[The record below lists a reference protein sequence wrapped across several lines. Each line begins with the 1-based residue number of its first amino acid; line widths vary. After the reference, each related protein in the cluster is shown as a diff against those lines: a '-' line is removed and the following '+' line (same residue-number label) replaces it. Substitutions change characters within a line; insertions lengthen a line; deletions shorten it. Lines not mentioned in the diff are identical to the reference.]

1 MGARAE
7 PCAHRAGRAKPFEH
21 SGILKPS
28 PQKHRNHPKAEPSPP
43 APRRVSRGWGPGG
56 RIPGIRARRARE
68 VSGAPPEPCRSPRLE
83 DAPASSQHPSQS
95 SQAPSSA
102 RRPCLT
108 PHHFPGGF
116 GSPAPS
122 VPPLRALPAAVGS
135 PLSQVGPAGLS
146 PPPGPRSPQPWGPSE
161 PDPGVGEVCWE
172 PGRDHP
178 ALRPQRLLTVLPEGL
193 QDKNPRFWLLFQKAV
208 PSPLGI
214 NPIKC
219 TSDKS
224 WCYPT
229 YLADMALKHSL
240 EVLQNSGKTTQT
252 LRR

>member
-7 PCAHRAGRAKPFEH
+7 PCAHRAGRAKPLEH

-56 RIPGIRARRARE
+56 RIPGVRARRARE

-83 DAPASSQHPSQS
+83 AFPTSIPKLPGSKQCPAALPYPPPLPRRVWIPRSLRPSPPGTPGCCRVPSQ
-95 SQAPSSA
+95 
-102 RRPCLT
+102 
-108 PHHFPGGF
+108 PGGT
-116 GSPAPS
+116 SWALTTPRPA
-122 VPPLRALPAAVGS
+122 V
-135 PLSQVGPAGLS
+135 
-146 PPPGPRSPQPWGPSE
+146 PQPWAPSE

-172 PGRDHP
+172 PGRGHP
-178 ALRPQRLLTVLPEGL
+178 ALQPHRLLTVLPEGL

-229 YLADMALKHSL
+229 YLADRALKHCL

>member
-7 PCAHRAGRAKPFEH
+7 PCAHRAGRAKPLEH

-43 APRRVSRGWGPGG
+43 APRRVPRGWGPCG

-83 DAPASSQHPSQS
+83 APPASSQHPSQS

-102 RRPCLT
+102 RRPSLT

-146 PPPGPRSPQPWGPSE
+146 PPPGPRSPS
-161 PDPGVGEVCWE
+161 PGHPLSQTQGWVRCAGSPAGAIPLCSHTGCSPCFQRGYRTKT
-172 PGRDHP
+172 PGFGCFSRKQFHH
-178 ALRPQRLLTVLPEGL
+178 L
-193 QDKNPRFWLLFQKAV
+193 
-208 PSPLGI
+208 
-214 NPIKC
+214 
-219 TSDKS
+219 
-224 WCYPT
+224 
-229 YLADMALKHSL
+229 
-240 EVLQNSGKTTQT
+240 
-252 LRR
+252 